1 MRYVFDIEAPGLLDD
16 STIDYTSSP
25 YVLRPNFNI
34 HCIVVQDIDSDRLLC
49 FYDGETY
56 TFDGREHSEVVE
68 GITYSL
74 SDYKPVTYEHRQLK
88 EFKQF
93 VLDNPDSEVIGHNIL
108 GYDLLALKLTDNMD
122 YTVKHELEG
131 TDTWCG
137 LDMTFSDTMIMSK
150 VFNADR
156 VGSHSL
162 DNLAKLTKKDEKFE
176 FRKGMKKDDKFK
188 HFAGDMVYYCLR
200 DGIANKNVYNYLK
213 WEESLDDWNWKPAL
227 CLEHKIMEIV
237 TRSSHRGFAFDKDLA
252 EKCIKELDELM
263 QERKDIVEPL
273 LPPRKATKKFLGD
286 HTPPKSQILEK
297 DVNIP
302 ASFLSKTNLEI
313 TKTGLTWL
321 ERNNAQYDED
331 TYTIT
336 VKGNKI
342 KRDSSEGFPKV
353 GYVEKTIAA
362 HMKKFVTKHNGS
374 WDEDNLTVTVFDK
387 KMKLPID
394 AVPLKDTMPMRISD
408 SSAIKEWLVSLG
420 WSPSSYT
427 MNDITLK
434 SGTKI
439 KRTPEEL
446 DKAVDRYVMETLESQ
461 FCKDRCEHLKARPTY
476 HSLRSKIMKKA
487 EKYGCKVL
495 TSPSLTVGADKE
507 LCPVLE
513 RISEEF
519 SEVKN
524 IVEHGTFKHRR
535 NSILGGGAAW
545 EDGEEADK
553 GFLAKI
559 RADGRI
565 STDCDTMG
573 AGTGRMRHKGVVNV
587 PRVSSLYGK
596 NMRALFKVADNCF
609 KVGADFAS
617 LEARGEGH
625 YCHRYDVEGKPYC
638 ESLTL
643 SQPFDVHTI
652 TSQDISKVLGKPFGR
667 TPAKS
672 VKYGLTFGAMAAK
685 IAVMLGVD
693 LKTAEGIVDA
703 FWDSAKPLSDLKAAV
718 EKWWNSKGKKYI
730 IGLDGRRVPTRFQH
744 ALLNSLFQSFGAIA
758 TKTMAVFY
766 DKLLLDEGLMV
777 DFFKDDWANMSYAQL
792 MIIMHDEVAMEETK
806 SNFKWKK
813 FNSEEKALTFIEE
826 DDKIWSEVIHGK
838 NNKYYVNDVVFSSR
852 KKAKGYIKEHSLD
865 SEVVQDDNNTYHIGY
880 SRASELIH
888 TAVNMTNEHFKLK
901 VPLEMGYVVGLDWS
915 MTH

>member
-1 MRYVFDIEAPGLLDD
+1 MRYVFDIEATGLLDD

-263 QERKDIVEPL
+263 EQRRAKVEPL
-273 LPPRKATKKFLGD
+273 LPPRKATKKFLGE
-286 HTPPKSQILEK
+286 HTPPRSQILEK

-302 ASFLSKTNLEI
+302 TNFLSKANLEI
-313 TKTGLTWL
+313 TKIGSNWL
-321 ERNNAQYDED
+321 ERNDAQYDED
-331 TYTIT
+331 TYTIA

-342 KRDSSEGFPKV
+342 KRDSADGFPLV
-353 GYVEKTIAA
+353 GYTEKTIAA
-362 HMKKFVTKHNGS
+362 HMKNFVTKHGGS
-374 WDEDNLTVTVFDK
+374 WDEDKLTINVFGK
-387 KMKLPID
+387 EMKLPID
-394 AVPLKDTMPMRISD
+394 VVPLKDKMEMKISD
-408 SSAIKEWLVSLG
+408 STHIKEWIVSLG
-420 WSPSSYT
+420 WQPTDYST
-427 MNDITLK
+427 NDITLK
-434 SGTKI
+434 AGTKI

-446 DKAVDRYVMETLESQ
+446 EKAVERYVSETLESQ

-487 EKYGCKVL
+487 EKYGCKVF
-495 TSPSLTVGADKE
+495 TSPSFTVGQDKE
-507 LCPVLE
+507 LCQSLE
-513 RISEEF
+513 RISKEF
-519 SEVKN
+519 SEVRN
-524 IVEHGTFKHRR
+524 IVEHATFKHRR
-535 NSILGGGAAW
+535 NSILGGGMEW
-545 EDGEEADK
+545 EDGEDAEK
-553 GFLAKI
+553 GYMANV
-559 RADGRI
+559 RSDGRI
-565 STDCDTMG
+565 STP
-573 AGTGRMRHKGVVNV
+573 AGTCDAASSRFKHKVVTNI
-587 PRVSSLYGK
+587 PRTTSLYGD
-596 NMRALFKVADNCF
+596 NMRALFGAGEGYLQ
-609 KVGADFAS
+609 VGYDFDS
-617 LEARGEGH
+617 LENCIAAH
-625 YCHRYDVEGKPYC
+625 YCYKYEKEDKPYC
-638 ESLTL
+638 SSLI
-643 SQPFDVHTI
+643 QPKPNDSHTKLG
-652 TSQDISKVLGKPFGR
+652 QAISKVLGYEFSRGA
-667 TPAKS
+667 AKS
-672 VKYGLTFGAMAAK
+672 VNYAIPYGAKEARVAKAIGCDLATGTKIYNTYWEVAAP
-685 IAVMLGVD
+685 
-693 LKTAEGIVDA
+693 LKV
-703 FWDSAKPLSDLKAAV
+703 LKDKV
-718 EKWWNSKGKKYI
+718 TDWWINKGNKKFI
-730 IGLDGRRVPTRFQH
+730 IGIDGRKVPIRSEHSLINF
-744 ALLNSLFQSFGAIA
+744 LFQSAGVIA
-758 TKTMAVFY
+758 AKVTAVEH
-766 DKLLLDEGLMV
+766 DRLLEERGLLV
-777 DFFKDDWANMSYAQL
+777 DFFKDDYENKSFCQSLIYY
-792 MIIMHDEVAMEETK
+792 HDECQLQQPKGDFKFK
-806 SNFKWKK
+806 SFDSK
-813 FNSEEKALTFIEE
+813 EKALTFSENS
-826 DDKIWSEVIHGK
+826 DRIWSEVIEKEGK
-838 NNKYYVNDVVFSSR
+838 F
-852 KKAKGYIKEHSLD
+852 YIGW
-865 SEVVQDDNNTYHIGY
+865 SE
-880 SRASELIH
+880 ASELIAQAVD
-888 TAVNMTNEHFKLK
+888 TATDKLK
-901 VPLEMGYVVGLDWS
+901 LNIPLSAGYCLGANWKDC
-915 MTH
+915 H